1 VTTDS
6 YDAIVVGAS
15 LAGCTAAI
23 LMAREGA
30 RVALVERHERPES
43 HKHLCTH
50 FIQPSAL
57 PVLQRLG
64 LDRLIEEAGGL
75 RNSVE
80 VHSPSGWIGH
90 RLGLGSDGSPLHGYN
105 IRRLRLDPMAR
116 ALAARTPGLAMMT
129 GRSARALI
137 ERDGRI
143 CGVELAGH
151 EGQMSLIARLVVAAD
166 GRHSELA
173 RMADVPARSSPNL
186 RFGAMVTMR
195 KVDLRRGTT
204 SQMWFNGPEITY
216 VFPNDDNFTVIA
228 AMCPKDR
235 HEEYLR
241 DPLEFV
247 KGQVRALPDAPQL
260 NAAEL
265 IGPVLTIKDYPNLWR
280 PRVVR
285 GMALVGDAMT
295 SVDFLWGVGCGWAFQ
310 SGAWL
315 CDSVSAALRIG
326 DDLTPALRRYDR
338 LCSGLSPHRFLIN
351 DFSRRLSMNP
361 IERLMFAAAAKD
373 ANMARHFNRF
383 GARIDG
389 PVKFL
394 SPAALLKAVWV
405 NLRQSVALP
414 DGTRHSAASAP
425 AEPVTPQIERA
436 AQ

>member
-228 AMCPKDR
+228 AMCPKD
-235 HEEYLR
+235 
-241 DPLEFV
+241 
-247 KGQVRALPDAPQL
+247 
-260 NAAEL
+260 
-265 IGPVLTIKDYPNLWR
+265 T
-280 PRVVR
+280 R
-285 GMALVGDAMT
+285 GVP
-295 SVDFLWGVGCGWAFQ
+295 S
-310 SGAWL
+310 
-315 CDSVSAALRIG
+315 
-326 DDLTPALRRYDR
+326 
-338 LCSGLSPHRFLIN
+338 
-351 DFSRRLSMNP
+351 
-361 IERLMFAAAAKD
+361 
-373 ANMARHFNRF
+373 
-383 GARIDG
+383 
-389 PVKFL
+389 
-394 SPAALLKAVWV
+394 
-405 NLRQSVALP
+405 
-414 DGTRHSAASAP
+414 
-425 AEPVTPQIERA
+425 
-436 AQ
+436 